1 MNKVSELSGIFSL
14 SFLSDVQLAS
24 FDCGKL
30 SLNAWLAQKA
40 RGNEI
45 SGGSRTYVLLT
56 TEAEIAGFYT
66 LSNYCIAHEG
76 MGAVIKRNMPNPI
89 PAVLLGRLAVS
100 RQYQGKGIGRILLR
114 HAIEKSCK
122 VAEITGAVLLI
133 TEPIDAAAMCF
144 YTRCGFESIGAQLP
158 FLAVNLHK
166 IKRNSSNG

>member
-40 RGNEI
+40 RGNKI

-66 LSNYCIAHEG
+66 LSNYCIE
-76 MGAVIKRNMPNPI
+76 P
-89 PAVLLGRLAVS
+89 S
-100 RQYQGKGIGRILLR
+100 RSTIGRCRFHSQTLG
-114 HAIEKSCK
+114 
-122 VAEITGAVLLI
+122 V
-133 TEPIDAAAMCF
+133 
-144 YTRCGFESIGAQLP
+144 
-158 FLAVNLHK
+158 
-166 IKRNSSNG
+166 